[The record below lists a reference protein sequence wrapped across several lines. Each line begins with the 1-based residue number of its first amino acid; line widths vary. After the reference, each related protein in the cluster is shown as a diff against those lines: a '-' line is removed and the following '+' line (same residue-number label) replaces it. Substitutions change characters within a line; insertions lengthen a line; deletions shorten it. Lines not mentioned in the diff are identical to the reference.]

1 MNKKFQP
8 IYLWA
13 QALDNQSEDDFYE
26 ISLKHVQKMQD
37 LPKMQ
42 AIVSEMGDINE
53 HDNRKLTAILQRFNH
68 DLKKAAQHD
77 NKILLTFNSPDQ
89 DKANRQSNID
99 VLLDI
104 ERVNESN
111 FVDYLRYFY
120 DGFTQFCGET
130 QRKAHVLN
138 TENHFNEVVA
148 DILGFRLPEEA
159 NATVLPDVPKSINT
173 ETPPKK
179 RNFLAMIIGFIV
191 MLVICMIGNVLSKK

>member
-1 MNKKFQP
+1 MNENFQP

-13 QALDNQSEDDFYE
+13 QALDNESEDDFYE
-26 ISLKHVQKMQD
+26 ISPKHVHKMQD
-37 LPKMQ
+37 LPQIQ

-53 HDNRKLTAILQRFNH
+53 HDNRTLTAILQRFNH
-68 DLKKAAQHD
+68 DLKKAAQHN
-77 NKILLTFNSPDQ
+77 NKILLTFSSPDQ
-89 DKANRQSNID
+89 DRANRQSNID

-120 DGFTQFCGET
+120 DGFTQFCDKT

-138 TENHFNEVVA
+138 AENHFNEVVA
-148 DILGFRLPEEA
+148 DILGFRLPEKV
-159 NATVLPDVPKSINT
+159 NATVLPDVSKSIHT

-179 RNFLAMIIGFIV
+179 RGWFISMIVTACAALFIY
-191 MLVICMIGNVLSKK
+191 LLFKK

>member
-1 MNKKFQP
+1 MNENFQP

-13 QALDNQSEDDFYE
+13 QALDNESEDDFYE
-26 ISLKHVQKMQD
+26 ISPKHVYKMQD
-37 LPKMQ
+37 LPKIQ

-68 DLKKAAQHD
+68 DLKKAAQCD
-77 NKILLTFNSPDQ
+77 NKILLTFSSPDQ
-89 DKANRQSNID
+89 DRANRQSNID

-120 DGFTQFCGET
+120 DGFTQFCDKT

-148 DILGFRLPEEA
+148 DILGFRLPEKV
-159 NATVLPDVPKSINT
+159 NATVLADIPQTIHA

-179 RNFLAMIIGFIV
+179 RNLFAMIIGF
-191 MLVICMIGNVLSKK
+191 LVILGICMIGNVLSKK